1 MKQQSIQHEEKEL
14 LRLNKFISSSGYCSR
29 READRLIEAGRV
41 TIDGVIAQ
49 IGEKVTMKQI
59 VKVDN
64 TSIHKNEK
72 LIYLAFYKP
81 VGVVCTTDLEIKD
94 NIISYIKYPERIFP
108 IGRLD
113 KDSSGLILLTNDGDV
128 VNKILRSVNNH
139 EKEYIVSVN
148 KTLKNDFLTAMMNG
162 VKIYNPVNNTYQVTK
177 KCHLEIIDSKTF
189 KIILTEGLN
198 RQIRRMCTALGY
210 RVTLL
215 KRIRIM
221 NVHLDN
227 LNTGKWRSLSEEE
240 LSILNADIHQ

>member
-1 MKQQSIQHEEKEL
+1 MKQQGIQHEEKAV

-41 TIDGVIAQ
+41 TIDGVVAQ
-49 IGEKVTMKQI
+49 IGSKVTPDQD

-64 TSIHKNEK
+64 ITIATNKSHVYIAFHKP
-72 LIYLAFYKP
+72 I
-81 VGVVCTTDLEIKD
+81 GIVCTTDFEIKD
-94 NIISYIKYPERIFP
+94 NIIDYLQYPERIFP

-148 KTLKNDFLTAMMNG
+148 KSITNEFIKAMGNG
-162 VKIYNPVNNTYQVTK
+162 VKIYNPVNNTYQITK
-177 KCHLEIIDSKTF
+177 ECHVEMIDSKTF

-210 RVTLL
+210 RVTAL

-221 NVHLDN
+221 NIHLDN
-227 LNTGKWRSLSEEE
+227 LNVGKWRYLSNKE
-240 LSILNADIHQ
+240 LSVINTNINK